1 MAIVSPEARWT
12 TREDAAG
19 VTTRQVNRWGQGAR
33 LRDELL
39 EAATRLLGRATSR
52 DAVTLRAIA
61 RETGVAAPSIYK
73 HFADRDAVIDEI
85 VSTTFHELDE
95 VCGEAYRATAAGPE
109 RVRAV
114 SRAYVTFATENPD
127 RYRVLFERSVSN
139 QSAVPGP
146 YPVGLHAFQYLT
158 ESIAEA
164 DTGNVA
170 GGDPPFQQAE
180 ALWAA
185 LHGLVSLVAATP
197 NFPWTP
203 TAAIVDTI
211 LDRFT
216 AGFGVRA
223 D

>member
-1 MAIVSPEARWT
+1 MT
-12 TREDAAG
+12 
-19 VTTRQVNRWGQGAR
+19 TTRQVNRWGQGAR

-39 EAATRLLGRATSR
+39 AAATRLLGRATSR

-73 HFADRDAVIDEI
+73 HFTDRDAVIDAI
-85 VSTTFHELDE
+85 VAATFQELDE
-95 VCGEAYRATAAGPE
+95 ACGEAYRTTAPGPE

-114 SRAYVTFATENPD
+114 SRAYVAYATANPD
-127 RYRVLFERSVSN
+127 RYRVLFERSASN
-139 QSAVPGP
+139 QSAAPGP
-146 YPVGLHAFQYLT
+146 YPTGLHTFQYLT

-164 DTGNVA
+164 DA

-185 LHGLVSLVAATP
+185 LHGLVSLVASTP

-216 AGFGVRA
+216 AGLGTRSE
-223 D
+223 